1 MNFSRAPAFAGT
13 FRRVFSFPVLLGTTL
28 ALGAFVMTSPAGANK
43 LFLEGDLWWHVA
55 VGQRILSTGH
65 FPTTDPYS
73 FTVHGNPWMAYE
85 WLGEVVM
92 ALAAR
97 LHSLQG
103 LQILLVLLSTALV
116 LLTYCY
122 AWVRTGNHLAS
133 AAAVALLMLVEQA
146 GFTLRP
152 QMMGYIFLLITL
164 ISLDLFKQGRLKSLW
179 FLPIIFVL
187 WVNTHGSVVV
197 GLALIAWYWAS
208 GLFGFQ
214 WGNLV
219 ADRWDEARRR
229 HLFRVS
235 LLSVLAL
242 LLTPYGARLAAY
254 PFELML
260 MQPLNVLVNSEWS
273 QPDFS
278 VSWGLAF
285 LFFVLAWIAAQII
298 SPIRYRVEILAPLLL
313 VTYESFIHGRFLLL
327 FVSMFAP
334 IVATFLARWLPS
346 YDAAKERYT
355 MNAVFIAV
363 ILCGGLALWPSNTR
377 LQGTLRRAFPV
388 GAVEYLHAHPVP
400 SGMFNDENWGGFLIW
415 SLAPE
420 HKVFMDGRLDIYEYA
435 GVLADYVSIMRV
447 EQNFP
452 MLLRKYGIGAC
463 LLRRDAPLVGSLAA
477 SRDWEKAYEDDYS
490 VIFLRTGDVTG
501 KKLPLQK
508 SDRHTVDP

>member
-1 MNFSRAPAFAGT
+1 METSEAVNRHSWAPALRAG

-85 WLGEVVM
+85 WLAEVVM

-97 LHSLQG
+97 VHSLQG
-103 LQILLVLLSTALV
+103 LQILFVLLTTILV

-133 AAAVALLMLVEQA
+133 AAAVALLMVVEQA

-152 QMMGYIFLLITL
+152 QLIGYIFLMITL

-179 FLPIIFVL
+179 FLPIIFAL
-187 WVNTHGSVVV
+187 WVNTHSSFVV
-197 GLALIAWYWAS
+197 GLVVVASYWVG
-208 GLFGFQ
+208 GLVGFQ

-219 ADRWDEARRR
+219 ADRWEEGKRR
-229 HLFRVS
+229 HLLLVS

-242 LLTPYGARLAAY
+242 MLTPYGARLAAY
-254 PFELML
+254 PFEFML
-260 MQPLNVLVNSEWS
+260 MQPLNVLVNFEWS

-278 VSWGLAF
+278 LFWGLAF
-285 LFFVLAWIAAQII
+285 LFIVLAWFAAQII
-298 SPIRYRVEILAPLLL
+298 SPIVYRVELIAPLLL

-327 FVSMFAP
+327 FVAMFAP
-334 IVATFLARWLPS
+334 ILATFLARWLPT
-346 YDAAKERYT
+346 YDAAKEHYA
-355 MNAVFIAV
+355 MNAVFIVA
-363 ILCGGLALWPSNTR
+363 LLWGGLALWPTDTR
-377 LQGTLRRAFPV
+377 LQGTLRRAYPV
-388 GAVEYLHAHPVP
+388 GAVEYLRAHPVP
-400 SGMFNDENWGGFLIW
+400 RGMVNDGNWGGFLIW

-420 HKVFMDGRLDIYEYA
+420 HKVFIDGRLDIYEYA
-435 GVLADYVSIMRV
+435 GVLADYVSIMRA
-447 EQNFP
+447 EQNTP
-452 MLLRKYGIGAC
+452 MLLRKYGIRAC
-463 LLRRDAPLVGSLAA
+463 LVHREIQLVGMLAA
-477 SRDWEKAYEDDYS
+477 SHDWEKVYEDDHS
-490 VIFLRTGDVTG
+490 VIFLRAGNANWEKAPSE
-501 KKLPLQK
+501 KK
-508 SDRHTVDP
+508 